1 MEKPYPPLYYADYL
15 KVEALTSSQHL
26 RSVAFGEPAHDEM
39 LFIIVHQVYELWFKQ
54 ILFELES
61 VRDMFLG
68 DTVDDTHIGTA
79 VARLE
84 RVTEIE
90 KILIDQLRVLET
102 MTPLDFLDFRD
113 FLFPAS
119 GFQSVQFR
127 RVENLLGL
135 RPEQRQLYNQHAYH
149 TRLAPEHRV
158 LLEQTERE
166 PSLHDLV
173 ERWLER
179 TPFIEFGGFRFW
191 DAYRDAVHAMLDDD
205 QRVIESNHTLTE
217 EQKLMQLA
225 ELHRTRAS
233 FEAVI
238 DPATHARLQA
248 EGSRRLSHKAMQAAL
263 LIMLYRDQPILHMPF
278 RLLDVLIDIDEL
290 LTTWR
295 YRHSL
300 MVHRMIGMKIGTGGS
315 SGHQYLRSTAE
326 NHKVFVDLINLST
339 CLLPRKALPTLPP
352 EVAQH
357 LGFRYG
363 T

>member
-15 KVEALTSSQHL
+15 RVADLTTSQHL
-26 RSVAFGEPAHDEM
+26 RSVEFGEPAHDEM

-68 DTVDDTHIGTA
+68 DTLDDTHLGTA

-127 RVENLLGL
+127 LVENLLGL
-135 RPEQRQLYNQHAYH
+135 RPEQRQLYNQFAYH
-149 TRLAPEHRV
+149 TRLAPEHRA
-158 LLEQTERE
+158 LLEESE
-166 PSLHDLV
+166 HAVSLHDLV

-179 TPFIEFGGFRFW
+179 TPFISFGDFRFW
-191 DAYRDAVHAMLDDD
+191 DAYRDAVHAMLDAD
-205 QRVIESNHTLTE
+205 QRVIESNPTLTE

-225 ELHRTRAS
+225 DLERTRAS
-233 FEAVI
+233 YEGVI
-238 DPATHARLQA
+238 DVDRHARLQA
-248 EGSRRLSHKAMQAAL
+248 DGARRLSHKAMQAAL
-263 LIMLYRDQPILHMPF
+263 LIMLYRDEPILQMPF
-278 RLLDVLIDIDEL
+278 RLLDTLIDIDEL

-295 YRHSL
+295 YRHAL

-315 SGHQYLRSTAE
+315 SGHQYLRTTAE
-326 NHKVFVDLINLST
+326 NHRVFLDLINLST
-339 CLLPRKALPTLPP
+339 CLLPRKALPALPP
-352 EVAQH
+352 EVRAQ

-363 T
+363 S